1 MLILNG
7 HSTNIWPLKCAWDAL
22 RFKFSNIQVK
32 VINWWDLLANEE
44 KELLFKDGGHAN
56 VTETSIALA
65 LEPELVHMEKAI
77 DETTQS
83 YSFDYRVDQISK
95 TGVLGKPSL
104 ANAEYGKKI
113 LNKVIENA
121 IAFTKKALE
130 EEIPYP

>member
-1 MLILNG
+1 
-7 HSTNIWPLKCAWDAL
+7 
-22 RFKFSNIQVK
+22 
-32 VINWWDLLANEE
+32 
-44 KELLFKDGGHAN
+44 
-56 VTETSIALA
+56 
-65 LEPELVHMEKAI
+65 MEKAI